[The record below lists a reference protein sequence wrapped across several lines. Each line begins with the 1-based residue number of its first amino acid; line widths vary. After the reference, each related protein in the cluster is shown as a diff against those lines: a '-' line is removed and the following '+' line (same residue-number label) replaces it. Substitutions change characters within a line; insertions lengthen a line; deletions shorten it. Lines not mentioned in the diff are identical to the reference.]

1 MAKSKLVKANK
12 KIEKAVTGT
21 YKKIENSVVGAYKNV
36 EDRFVDS
43 FLTKEGENNRRS
55 KKKIIRKKINV

>member
-43 FLTKEGENNRRS
+43 FLTNEGETIEEAKRRLS
-55 KKKIIRKKINV
+55 EKR